1 MYKIVRQASLEL
13 QALDSKKTVKVAGIL
28 RRLKNVFKQITDKE
42 FANQVD
48 NIRDESYSLQNVADH
63 LNKRIDELLSAIKD
77 GDVQSYELA
86 LDEVKDL
93 SIELTKELKQLN
105 QAAKAG
111 RKEVQENS
119 EDAPVESTKL
129 TEFSPSKENESDGKY
144 GPDTWRDRRH
154 DMSKTLKEQRPEHDV
169 PVSENLNKH
178 FSDFSWFN
186 DAVFAIPK
194 GSQETILRK
203 ITSALFLKLQIN
215 PEESAE
221 ALERNWGEFTARL
234 SEAIKLGTIF
244 RYSVAKPEKGVRR
257 KVGEMN
263 FLVSCKT
270 FELPGLGVNMSAR
283 FKVTDL
289 GFTTADAK
297 VLNIFNIDE
306 NNIFFPGAVKKASS
320 RLNRLRVYALASQQA
335 PFQVMKIDDIGLAK
349 ALAEGY
355 RLIYG
360 SLPSREVLGSA
371 WAQATLERST
381 SLGLPNYNIGNI
393 KASGDW
399 IKAGKPYFVMNT
411 KEVGK
416 DGKEY
421 TEHGTK
427 WRAYESPAEGAAGY
441 WQLLGGRYKD
451 AVKWMAAGD
460 PVSASVVLGEK
471 GYYTANV
478 ERYSTEV
485 GKRYQTFLKKIANQ
499 LPQIKSEPQ
508 PPPAAQ
514 KPAVVDK
521 RFRKDVPIATS
532 KPSQTSTPATDE
544 ADQLLGALFA
554 MGPVEKMVAKKIL
567 AQKLPMTSVIVSL
580 STLSA
585 PFGIRLKFAKAVS
598 KTLTEI
604 IDADVSIHSDG
615 NKIELQCKA
624 LGTEYSVASAIKA
637 LCDCANIALI
647 EKTRNI
653 GKYSVGCYVAQ
664 APISKYAQLKV

>member
-119 EDAPVESTKL
+119 GDSPIESTKL
-129 TEFSPSKENESDGKY
+129 TEFSPSKETEVDNKY
-144 GPDTWRDRRH
+144 GPDTWRDRRQE
-154 DMSKTLKEQRPEHDV
+154 MSKTLKEQRPEHDV
-169 PVSENLNKH
+169 PVSQNLNKH
-178 FSDFSWFN
+178 FTDFSWFN

-194 GSQETILRK
+194 NSQETILRK

-215 PEESAE
+215 PEESA
-221 ALERNWGEFTARL
+221 AILESNWREFTVRL

-289 GFTTADAK
+289 GLTTADAK

-306 NNIFFPGAVKKASS
+306 NNIFFPGAVKKAT
-320 RLNRLRVYALASQQA
+320 RLDRLRAYALASQQA
-335 PFQVMKIDDIGLAK
+335 PYQVMKIDDIGLAN

-355 RLIYG
+355 RLVYG
-360 SLPSREVLGSA
+360 SLPSREVLGAA

-399 IKAGKPYFVMNT
+399 VKAGKPFFVMNT

-427 WRAYESPAEGAAGY
+427 WRAYGSPAEGAAGY

-478 ERYSTEV
+478 EKYSTAV
-485 GKRYQTFLKKIANQ
+485 GKQYQTFLKKIANQ
-499 LPQIKSEPQ
+499 LPQIKSAPTS
-508 PPPAAQ
+508 PPAAQ
-514 KPAVVDK
+514 KPTVVDK
-521 RFRKDVPIATS
+521 RFRKEEPVAPG
-532 KPSQTSTPATDE
+532 PAPAANE
-544 ADQLLGALFA
+544 ADKLLGALFA
-554 MGPVEKMVAKKIL
+554 MGPVERMVSKSIL
-567 AQKLPMTSVIVSL
+567 AKKLPMTSVIVSL

-598 KTLTEI
+598 RTLTEI

-624 LGTEYSVASAIKA
+624 LGTEYSVSSAIKA
-637 LCDCANIALI
+637 LCDCTNIALV
-647 EKTRNI
+647 EKTSNV
-653 GKYSVGCYVAQ
+653 GKYSVGCHVAQ
-664 APISKYAQLKV
+664 APISKYAELKV